1 VERYLGKISGPLLDR
16 IDMRVEVPALSFEEL
31 ASKRAAESSASVRER
46 VNRAR
51 EIARKRYAEYGIS
64 CNGALSGALTK
75 KMCVMDESAKVC
87 MKESFETLQ
96 LSARGYDR
104 ILRLART
111 IADLEGAELIS
122 EDHVLEAVQYRVSSE
137 KYFG

>member
-1 VERYLGKISGPLLDR
+1 
-16 IDMRVEVPALSFEEL
+16 M
-31 ASKRAAESSASVRER
+31 
-46 VNRAR
+46 NRAR
-51 EIARKRYAEYGIS
+51 KAARERYREYGVS

-75 KMCVMDESAKVC
+75 KMCVMDEGAKAC
-87 MKESFETLQ
+87 MKESFQALQ

-122 EDHVLEAVQYRVSSE
+122 ENHILEAVQYRVSSE